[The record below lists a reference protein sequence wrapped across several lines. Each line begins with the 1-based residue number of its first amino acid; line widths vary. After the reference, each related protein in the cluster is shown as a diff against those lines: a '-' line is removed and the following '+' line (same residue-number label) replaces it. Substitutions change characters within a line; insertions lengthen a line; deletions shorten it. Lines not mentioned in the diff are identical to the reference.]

1 VEAKVSA
8 SCASPW
14 RPPHTNPRYALY
26 HTLET
31 MHRRGVA
38 HCDFEP
44 RNIVRDPGG
53 RVTIIDLDCA
63 EAHKCQGFAMC
74 TELRVAA
81 GVLRISTRLAAAF
94 EVLSQWTTDLVC
106 LVNPKLGY
114 IAARSHSL
122 RASILCVVI
131 LALYALLRLV

>member
-8 SCASPW
+8 SCASTW
-14 RPPHTNPRYALY
+14 RPTHTNPRYALY
-26 HTLET
+26 HTLKT
-31 MHRRGVA
+31 MHRCGVA

-81 GVLRISTRLAAAF
+81 GVLRISTRLAVGV
-94 EVLSQWTTDLVC
+94 EVLSHWTPVLTGLIGPIAPRSCSPAPVLC
-106 LVNPKLGY
+106 LV
-114 IAARSHSL
+114 I
-122 RASILCVVI
+122 V
-131 LALYALLRLV
+131 ALTTLLRLL